1 MKILT
6 RHIFW
11 RLFCFCFGSL
21 LALASLFLFF
31 DFIQE
36 LSGRSAIKSN
46 LNFIMATV
54 FLKVPDRLYELLPLA
69 VLIGALVTFSS
80 LSQASEYAVIRA
92 SGGSARS
99 FLFILGLNGMVFAV
113 LAFLIGEFM
122 APEANRIAR
131 DLKLS
136 QSENKIALKSFRSG
150 YWIKDG
156 NSFVNI
162 RSVDSP
168 SLLNNISIVF
178 VDGGS
183 RVVSRISAGSA
194 VYKVDSGWILKN
206 VTEYIFSSD
215 RIVTKRKD
223 ELLWETDLVPE
234 TLKLLGVSRN
244 QMSFYQLIA
253 NVGYLK
259 EIGQNYSAVES
270 ILWSKVAHPLTVAA
284 LALLGFV
291 AAEMQS
297 RSRSLG
303 VVLFLGVISGVGI
316 YFLNKFMFSLGSI
329 SGWPPQV
336 YALLPVF
343 VILITTFGWVRKKE
357 IR

>member
-11 RLFCFCFGSL
+11 RLFCLCFGSL
-21 LALASLFLFF
+21 VALACLFLFF

-36 LSGRSAIKSN
+36 LSGRSAIQSN
-46 LNFIMATV
+46 LNLITATV
-54 FLKVPDRLYELLPLA
+54 LLKVPDRLYELLPLA
-69 VLIGALVTFSS
+69 VLIGALITFSS
-80 LSQASEYAVIRA
+80 LSQSSEYVVIRA
-92 SGGSARS
+92 SGGSVRS
-99 FLFILGLNGMVFAV
+99 FLVILGVNGMVFAM
-113 LAFLIGEFM
+113 LAFLIGEFL
-122 APEANRIAR
+122 APQANRIAG

-136 QSENKIALKSFRSG
+136 QSENKIALKNFRSG
-150 YWIKDG
+150 YWVKDG
-156 NSFVNI
+156 NAFVNI
-162 RSVDSP
+162 DSVESP
-168 SLLNNISIVF
+168 SLLRNVSIFF
-178 VDGGS
+178 VDQGS
-183 RVVSRISAGSA
+183 RVSRRISASLA
-194 VYKVDSGWILKN
+194 VYEGDSNWILKE
-206 VTEYIFSSD
+206 VTEYIFLED
-215 RIVTKRKD
+215 QIERKHKD
-223 ELLWETDLVPE
+223 ELSWETELVPE

-259 EIGQNYSAVES
+259 DIGQSYSAVES
-270 ILWSKVAHPLTVAA
+270 VLWSKIAHPLTVAA

-303 VVLFLGVISGVGI
+303 VVLFLGIISGVAI

-329 SGWPPQV
+329 SGWPPQI

-343 VILITTFGWVRKKE
+343 VILITTFGWVSTKE